1 MGVTSQ
7 NSAARPD
14 GQCRAR
20 PVLTKYVCVCVC
32 VRACA
37 RMCVDE
43 ESIICFFQGE
53 EVLGWFIRTFVEPLG
68 HPRLFGKAS

>member
-1 MGVTSQ
+1 M
-7 NSAARPD
+7 R
-14 GQCRAR
+14 
-20 PVLTKYVCVCVC
+20 VCVCVC
-32 VRACA
+32 ARA

>member
-1 MGVTSQ
+1 M
-7 NSAARPD
+7 
-14 GQCRAR
+14 C
-20 PVLTKYVCVCVC
+20 VCVCVC
-32 VRACA
+32 VCARA